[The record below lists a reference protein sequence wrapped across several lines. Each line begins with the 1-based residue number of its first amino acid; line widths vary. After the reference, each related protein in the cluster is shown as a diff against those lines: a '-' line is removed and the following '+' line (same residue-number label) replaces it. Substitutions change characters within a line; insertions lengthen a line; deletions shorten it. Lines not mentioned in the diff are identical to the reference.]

1 MTPPVNHPAG
11 EPSPTRRMRG
21 FSGVPAEGV
30 SAGDGAASPATTRKG
45 TRWFA
50 ESAAVLQPAAVVP
63 AAAGTVLPPPTLG
76 RPTTVA
82 KRPKG
87 RLFVGGILFCIFGA
101 GVYGIWDSFLR
112 FDAYGHITGRVI
124 HVPSPQG
131 GNVRALHVRE
141 GDHVT
146 QGQLLMSVES
156 LELNHRMARV
166 GDELRISQGTL
177 EAEVSKLQWQARQQ
191 ADQAQR
197 AAADYFELWGEMS
210 EQQAK
215 LAELESRYARDKIL
229 QERGAISLE
238 ALEETQFALQG
249 QKDKLKKVQVAVAE
263 RKKLTDVS
271 VLENDSAQLKPL
283 LLKIE
288 SLQAEIIR
296 LRSLI
301 EEGVIRAPVGGQVIR
316 SNYFTGE
323 QVEAG
328 SVLLEIL
335 EDGSLE
341 GVIYLSQQ
349 QAGSFEKGESIVV
362 SSGPLGGTVP
372 CQVHRFGERY
382 LTIPD
387 NLQRYYRKSEQ
398 VLPMYVRFET
408 DLSNNDRA
416 KIGCEIELPAGW
428 NRWFGSDKE
437 KQVFTNPSAYE
448 TPRSATT
455 HAGNP

>member
-1 MTPPVNHPAG
+1 MTPPTN
-11 EPSPTRRMRG
+11 SPTGEQNSARRMRG
-21 FSGVPAEGV
+21 FAGLPADASESGGGTP
-30 SAGDGAASPATTRKG
+30 SPAARKNV
-45 TRWFA
+45 RWFP
-50 ESAAVLQPAAVVP
+50 ESSAALQPGAVLP
-63 AAAGTVLPPPTLG
+63 AAAGTMLPPPTLG

-87 RLFVGGILFCIFGA
+87 RFFVGGILLCILGG
-101 GVYGIWDSFLR
+101 GVYGIWNSFLR
-112 FDAYGHITGRVI
+112 FDAHGQITGRVI

-131 GNVRALHVRE
+131 GSVRALHVRE
-141 GDHVT
+141 GDHVH
-146 QGQLLMSVES
+146 QGQLLMTVES
-156 LELNHRMARV
+156 LELSHRMARV
-166 GDELRISQGTL
+166 GDELRISQGAL

-197 AAADYFELWGEMS
+197 AAADYFELWGEMA

-215 LAELESRYARDKIL
+215 LAELESRYVRDKNL

-238 ALEETQFALQG
+238 VLEETQFALQG

-263 RKKLTDVS
+263 RKKLTDAS

-301 EEGVIRAPVGGQVIR
+301 EEGVIRAPVGGQIIR

-328 SVLLEIL
+328 STLLEIL
-335 EDGSLE
+335 EDGSVE

-349 QAGSFEKGESIVV
+349 QTGSFAKGEAIIV
-362 SSGPLGGTVP
+362 SSEFLGGAVP
-372 CQVHRFGERY
+372 CQIHRFGERY
-382 LTIPD
+382 VTIPD
-387 NLQRYYRKSEQ
+387 NLQRFYRKSEQ

-408 DLSNNDRA
+408 GLSSNDRA

-428 NRWFGSDKE
+428 SRWIHQKGT
-437 KQVFTNPSAYE
+437 KQVVEKPSTTE
-448 TPRSATT
+448 SPRSNATD
-455 HAGNP
+455 GK